1 MRARRRESTA
11 KYGASSRSRRRRC
24 ERDPSKGARRFESTH
39 RPSAKRNGPRLRE
52 APSLSAMP
60 RRSGRFVEV
69 LVVHHR
75 ARILALGADVA
86 VDELDDRHRRGVR
99 GADTGLD
106 DAGVATVAVGVARG
120 QHGELLHQLRVGEQ
134 ARVRQATVG
143 QATLLGER
151 DQLLDV
157 GTQFLRLGGGGGDLL
172 VHDQRGRHVAEQG
185 RTVGR
190 GTLQL
195 TAAYAMTH
203 GNFLLVRSGAVSG
216 TRDQVATGTTHF
228 TSSRRKPGPVLPR
241 WPDAAKPRRR
251 TGLARR
257 PGQTLTRT

>member
-11 KYGASSRSRRRRC
+11 KFGASSRSRRRRC
-24 ERDPSKGARRFESTH
+24 GRDPSKGARRFESTH
-39 RPSAKRNGPRLRE
+39 RPSAKEKGPRLRE

-106 DAGVATVAVGVARG
+106 DAGIATLAVGVARG
-120 QHGELLHQLRVGEQ
+120 QHV
-134 ARVRQATVG
+134 V
-143 QATLLGER
+143 
-151 DQLLDV
+151 QLLDG
-157 GTQFLRLGGGGGDLL
+157 GTQFLRLGGGGGELL
-172 VHDQRGRHVAEQG
+172 VLDQRGRHVAEQG

-216 TRDQVATGTTHF
+216 TRDQAATGTTHF
-228 TSSRRKPGPVLPR
+228 TSSRRKPGPVLP
-241 WPDAAKPRRR
+241 
-251 TGLARR
+251 
-257 PGQTLTRT
+257 